1 MGNVEI
7 LNRGDIQLTSAGT
20 GISHAEHA
28 HGPTQ
33 VHFLQIWAFPRISRL
48 TPKYFTRHFT
58 DEQKKDKWC
67 LVVAP
72 VDYPGINLEREAK
85 KGPAPIQASLRLNV
99 ALISPGVSLPHITP
113 KGLRKQYIH
122 VIQTSGFNKG
132 PAKGNSVVV
141 RGKGGKE
148 QTLKEGDGA
157 YMMTDENR
165 KIEIE
170 NNGDGVA
177 EVLLFDLE

>member
-1 MGNVEI
+1 M
-7 LNRGDIQLTSAGT
+7 
-20 GISHAEHA
+20 
-28 HGPTQ
+28 
-33 VHFLQIWAFPRISRL
+33 
-48 TPKYFTRHFT
+48 
-58 DEQKKDKWC
+58 
-67 LVVAP
+67 VVAP
-72 VDYPGINLEREAK
+72 VDYPGIKLEREAEE
-85 KGPAPIQASLRLNV
+85 GPTPVQASLRLNA
-99 ALISPGVSLPHITP
+99 ALISPGVSLPYITP

-132 PAKGNSVVV
+132 SASGNSVVV

-148 QTLKEGDGA
+148 QVLREGDGA
-157 YMMTDENR
+157 YMMTEENR